1 MFGKVKTVTFAVE
14 GMMCNNCRA
23 HVEKAL
29 SEVKGVRTA
38 VADLEKKSVTVE
50 VKESVSEE
58 TLKAAV
64 VAAGYKVQ

>member
-1 MFGKVKTVTFAVE
+1 MFGKVKTVTFLVE

-29 SEVKGVRTA
+29 SEVKGVRSA